1 MFCLYTYICIKLC
14 QSFWNNKSFELKSCS
29 CYILNESTRTH
40 KHTDNKKIIIINY
53 ALFSFISSSFYFF
66 HFGVVINYI
75 MGFAA
80 ATAIAAAEY
89 IYLFVYILFA
99 FKQSAILIL
108 IFLLDMKFLISFSL
122 FSICFLLF

>member
-1 MFCLYTYICIKLC
+1 MNQRARTNTLIIK
-14 QSFWNNKSFELKSCS
+14 
-29 CYILNESTRTH
+29 I
-40 KHTDNKKIIIINY
+40 IIIINY

-75 MGFAA
+75 MDFAAAA

>member
-1 MFCLYTYICIKLC
+1 MNQRARTNTLIIK
-14 QSFWNNKSFELKSCS
+14 
-29 CYILNESTRTH
+29 I
-40 KHTDNKKIIIINY
+40 IIIINY

-75 MGFAA
+75 MGFAAA